1 MSDLLS
7 LPRSPETAAASAMP
21 TGRRGSALVAALKR
35 NLVGLA
41 FVTPALVLFGLFVAY
56 PIVETVH
63 LSFIDWDGINSK
75 LWIGLDNYRELFHD
89 SVFTDSVKHTIY
101 WALATVPA
109 QMAVGLVLALA
120 LDRDIRFRNA
130 FRAIFFL
137 PAVMSSVVVVFAWTW
152 IYNPELGV
160 LNWVLGWFG
169 SGGQQWLNEPGHAL
183 WASMVLSVWRYA
195 GFSMIFY
202 LAALQ
207 GIPTQLYEAARV
219 DGASWWQQTKRVT
232 LPMLAPMTWLLS
244 LLGLIGALREFE
256 VIWILTRGGPA
267 DSTDLMSILVF
278 KQAFENA
285 RPGYA
290 AAIASL
296 LLVGTAILSALILVG
311 LRRSQKRVN
320 G

>member
-1 MSDLLS
+1 MSELLS
-7 LPRSPETAAASAMP
+7 LPRPSEAATTPMPKARRRSTLAAAA
-21 TGRRGSALVAALKR
+21 RRS
-35 NLVGLA
+35 LVGVA
-41 FVTPALVLFGLFVAY
+41 FVAPALILFGLFVAY
-56 PIVETVH
+56 PIVETIH
-63 LSFIDWDGINSK
+63 LSFVDWDGINSK
-75 LWIGLDNYRELFHD
+75 LWVGLDNYKELFKD
-89 SVFTDSVKHTIY
+89 SVFTDAVKHTVY
-101 WALATVPA
+101 WGLATVPA
-109 QMAVGLVLALA
+109 QMLVGLVLALA
-120 LDRDIRFRNA
+120 LDRNIKFRNT

-160 LNWVLGWFG
+160 LNGFLGLFG
-169 SGGQQWLNEPGHAL
+169 SGGQSWLSDPHAAL
-183 WASMVLSVWRYA
+183 WASMALSVWRYA

-219 DGASWWQQTKRVT
+219 DGASWWQQTRRVT
-232 LPMLAPMTWLLS
+232 LPMLAPMTWLLG

-256 VIWILTRGGPA
+256 AIWILTRGGPA

-278 KQAFENA
+278 KQAFENS

-296 LLVGTAILSALILVG
+296 LLVGTAVISALILIG

>member
-1 MSDLLS
+1 
-7 LPRSPETAAASAMP
+7 
-21 TGRRGSALVAALKR
+21 
-35 NLVGLA
+35 
-41 FVTPALVLFGLFVAY
+41 
-56 PIVETVH
+56 VETVH

-75 LWIGLDNYRELFHD
+75 LWIGLDNYKELFHD
-89 SVFTDSVKHTIY
+89 SVFTDSVKHT
-101 WALATVPA
+101 ALWGVVTVPV
-109 QMAVGLVLALA
+109 QMGVGLVLALA
-120 LDRDIRFRNA
+120 LDRDVRFKNA

-137 PAVMSSVVVVFAWTW
+137 PGVMSSVVVVFAWTW

-169 SGGQQWLNEPGHAL
+169 SGGQEWLNDSGHAL
-183 WASMVLSVWRYA
+183 WASMALSVWRYA

-219 DGASWWQQTKRVT
+219 DGASWWQQTRRVT
-232 LPMLAPMTWLLS
+232 LPMLAPMTWLLT

-290 AAIASL
+290 AAIATL
-296 LLVGTAILSALILVG
+296 LLLGTALIAALILVG